1 MKVEVMSWLVGD
13 QVIPLRSDKPGNVDG
28 YIYPLNSQDSRNRYK
43 ITLFALKFIG
53 VSRLISDYAASVRAP
68 GSKTAQNLGPIQTG
82 LYAAGAIT
90 PIRTLSAEQQRLRA
104 LITQTKEGKAL
115 LKDVEDALQND
126 ALLKEGP
133 PSEETK
139 GIVEK
144 VEAGKQKKREAL
156 ENLDDIIKEKK
167 RLDAEIKALK
177 REIAPP
183 FGDPTKINVNRA
195 EISKKA
201 ARIKELSEYEQQSKE
216 Q

>member
-1 MKVEVMSWLVGD
+1 
-13 QVIPLRSDKPGNVDG
+13 
-28 YIYPLNSQDSRNRYK
+28 
-43 ITLFALKFIG
+43 
-53 VSRLISDYAASVRAP
+53 
-68 GSKTAQNLGPIQTG
+68 
-82 LYAAGAIT
+82 
-90 PIRTLSAEQQRLRA
+90 LSAEQQRLRA

-201 ARIKELSEYEQQSKE
+201 ARIKELSEYESNSQKNSNIYNTPSRSRRKE
-216 Q
+216 TTWQK

>member
-1 MKVEVMSWLVGD
+1 
-13 QVIPLRSDKPGNVDG
+13 
-28 YIYPLNSQDSRNRYK
+28 
-43 ITLFALKFIG
+43 
-53 VSRLISDYAASVRAP
+53 
-68 GSKTAQNLGPIQTG
+68 
-82 LYAAGAIT
+82 
-90 PIRTLSAEQQRLRA
+90 LSAEQQRLRA

-201 ARIKELSEYEQQSKE
+201 ARIKELSELRATVKRTVIFTTLRAEAGERRQHGKSR
-216 Q
+216 